1 MKAPFIPVLNGSM
14 DVTNFDIK
22 FTSEEVGISPA
33 GSSSLEYI
41 KEYQKQFEDF

>member
-1 MKAPFIPVLNGSM
+1 MKAPFIPVLKGSM

-22 FTSEEVGISPA
+22 FTSEEVGISPV
-33 GSSSLEYI
+33 GSASLEYI